1 MELNDNPI
9 QFSEWV
15 EKKAITDDT
24 TYLDIIC
31 EYCKDHDIEFATVAK
46 FITDNLKY
54 KIREEAENNR
64 LYKKK
69 QKISMFEDCDE

>member
-15 EKKAITDDT
+15 ERKAILDDT
-24 TYLDIIC
+24 TYLDVIC
-31 EYCKDHDIEFATVAK
+31 EYCHANDIEYTTVAK
-46 FITDNLKY
+46 FITDTLKQ
-54 KIREEAENNR
+54 KIRGEAESNR

-69 QKISMFEDCDE
+69 STISMFE

>member
-15 EKKAITDDT
+15 EKKSIIDDT

-31 EYCKDHDIEFATVAK
+31 EYCKEYDIEFSTITK
-46 FITDNLKY
+46 FITDTLKQ
-54 KIREEAENNR
+54 KIREEAETNR

-69 QKISMFEDCDE
+69 TKISLFED

>member
-15 EKKAITDDT
+15 EKKAIIDDT
-24 TYLDIIC
+24 TYIDIIC
-31 EYCKDHDIEFATVAK
+31 EYCKEHDVEFSTIAK
-46 FITDNLKY
+46 FITDTLKQ

-69 QKISMFEDCDE
+69 TKIALFED